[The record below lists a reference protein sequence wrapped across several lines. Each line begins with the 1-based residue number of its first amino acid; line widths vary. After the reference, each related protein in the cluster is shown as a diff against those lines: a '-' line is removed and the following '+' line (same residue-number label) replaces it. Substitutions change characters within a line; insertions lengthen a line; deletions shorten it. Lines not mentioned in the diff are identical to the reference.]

1 MPHLYAVDTGADL
14 GEITQAQLDFLIAK
28 LEEESS
34 EDQDYYITAD
44 TLDYFA
50 ARGADPSL
58 VAMLRAALGN
68 STTGFDVRW
77 A

>member
-1 MPHLYAVDTGADL
+1 MPHLYNAETGADL
-14 GEITQAQLDFLIAK
+14 GEIPQAQLDFLVAQ

-50 ARGADPSL
+50 AQGADPSL
-58 VAMLRAALGN
+58 VALLRAALGN
-68 STTGFDVRW
+68 REGFDVRW

>member
-1 MPHLYAVDTGADL
+1 MPHLYHGETGADL
-14 GEITQAQLDFLIAK
+14 GEITQAQLDFLVGQ

-44 TLDYFA
+44 TLDYFSA
-50 ARGADPSL
+50 QGADPSL
-58 VAMLRAALGN
+58 VDLLRAALG
-68 STTGFDVRW
+68 SREGIDVRW